1 MTQAVLVTSQ
11 PFVGDPS
18 QFLVPEAQLAH
29 APAVQV
35 CVCAVH
41 ADALPHVPLALHVCT
56 ALPEHC
62 VEPGVHTPVHAPE
75 THADAVHVTPA
86 PH

>member
-41 ADALPHVPLALHVCT
+41 ADALPHVPLAVHVWT
-56 ALPEHC
+56 ALPAHC
-62 VEPGVHTPVHAPE
+62 VEPGVHTPVHAPA
-75 THADAVHVTPA
+75 THADAVQVTPA